1 MRQTLFAFAFLAA
14 ASLLS
19 SFGIGSLEEYG
30 KAGYYADSLQGRK
43 TASGEKYDKNDYTCA
58 HKSLP
63 FGTKVRITRL
73 DNKKSVVVRVN
84 DRGPF
89 VDGYVTDV
97 SRKAA
102 EDIGLVRD
110 GITRVKLEV
119 VEAATSARVAAETD
133 GNAKLLVARDDAKQ
147 SAKAVTKADKILK
160 PSAYNYDPTPVTSSR
175 KVAANTNTATELYKV
190 DLKKSEK
197 VGFGVQ
203 VSTLYDAVNV
213 LPVFKKLQTQWP
225 GKSLVLMEKSDT
237 DSNGNYKV
245 IVGPFPDK
253 KTAEAQ
259 QKLAAK
265 KGYKG
270 CFVVDLSNL

>member
-1 MRQTLFAFAFLAA
+1 MRQTLFAFTFLAA
-14 ASLLS
+14 ATILS
-19 SFGIGSLEEYG
+19 SFGIASLEEFG

-43 TASGEKYDKNDYTCA
+43 TASGELYDKNELTCA

-63 FGTKVRITRL
+63 FGTKLRVTRL

-102 EDIGLVRD
+102 EALGLLKEGV
-110 GITRVKLEV
+110 TRVKLEV
-119 VEAATSARVAAETD
+119 VEAANTARVAAETD
-133 GNAKLLVARDDAKQ
+133 GNANLLVKRDDKKLTA
-147 SAKAVTKADKILK
+147 AKAGKTAK
-160 PSAYNYDPTPVTSSR
+160 PVAYNADPVPAS
-175 KVAANTNTATELYKV
+175 TASKSTTELYKV

-197 VGFGVQ
+197 SGFGVQ
-203 VSTLYDAVNV
+203 LTTLDNADNV
-213 LPVFKKLQTQWP
+213 LPEVKKIQTLWP
-225 GKSLVLMEKSDT
+225 GKSLVLIDKDETNKS
-237 DSNGNYKV
+237 YKV
-245 IVGPFPDK
+245 IIGPYADRK
-253 KTAEAQ
+253 SAEVQ

-270 CFVVDLSNL
+270 CFVIDLSEM